1 MKKYFAVIFFCVTA
15 NILPAAD
22 FSLSAGAGGFAGGL
36 FTRYTLTGDGEIEG
50 EPVSVNMG
58 QEMNQFNFGGFLFV
72 DATWAEFSVGIQSGR
87 NSYIEEMVADIDNP
101 DIDNIVT
108 TMKGT
113 GLETMLTL
121 VLIGKYP
128 FTLSEK
134 LAMFPLAG
142 VEYQIALI
150 QSRQPNGRKQ
160 FNRDDPVRGETGSDG
175 KTYKLPVW
183 NSMFVVIGAGMDY
196 DLSSSIFLRTELQYG
211 FRLMTPYE
219 EDSLEKVKKGVNAPE
234 PKLGGLT
241 SGPSIKIAAGLR
253 FN

>member
-22 FSLSAGAGGFAGGL
+22 FSIGAGGSIGGL
-36 FTRYTLTGDGEIEG
+36 FTRYTLSGNGKIEG

-87 NSYIEEMVADIDNP
+87 NSYKEAMVADSPTIE
-101 DIDNIVT
+101 NIET
-108 TMKGT
+108 TMKGR
-113 GLETMLTL
+113 GSETMLTL

-142 VEYQIALI
+142 FEYQIALI
-150 QSRQPNGRKQ
+150 QSREPNGRKQ

-196 DLSSSIFLRTELQYG
+196 DFSSSIFLRTELQYG

-219 EDSLEKVKKGVNAPE
+219 EDSLEKVKKGVNAPN